1 MISIKN
7 EIYEKLNNFELT
19 NNLRFIIEKEK
30 IPHTKNKNGTFINI
44 SLLEENHLLTLDNFV
59 KNIKNKKTNYLEDI
73 CSVPIEEKSFKRVII
88 KKSEKKIKLDN
99 LEQKIVAFSL

>member
-44 SLLEENHLLTLDNFV
+44 SLLEETHLLILNDFV
-59 KNIKNKKTNYLEDI
+59 KNVKNKKTDYLEEI
-73 CSVPIEEKSFKRVII
+73 CPVQVEEKSFKKEII
-88 KKSEKKIKLDN
+88 KESEKKIKLDN
-99 LEQKIVAFSL
+99 LEQTIVAFSL

>member
-7 EIYEKLNNFELT
+7 EIYDKLNNFELT
-19 NNLRFIIEKEK
+19 NNLLFIIEKEK

-44 SLLEENHLLTLDNFV
+44 SLLEENHLLILNDFV
-59 KNIKNKKTNYLEDI
+59 KNIENKKTDYVENI
-73 CSVPIEEKSFKRVII
+73 IPVKVEEKIFKKEII
-88 KKSEKKIKLDN
+88 KKKEKKIKLSN